1 MTFHRKT
8 LPSILAAAMLAGS
21 SFAFAADNKPDGTSG
36 DATPRDEQ
44 TTGSINSEGRT
55 PTPEER
61 EYCMTAPAGD
71 STCESL
77 GLTPTR

>member
-1 MTFHRKT
+1 MTLYRKT
-8 LPSILAAAMLAGS
+8 LPSLLAAAMLAGS
-21 SFAFAADNKPDGTSG
+21 SFALAADNKAG
-36 DATPRDEQ
+36 DNKDNVPRDQQ

-71 STCESL
+71 ATCEGL

>member
-1 MTFHRKT
+1 MTLYRKI
-8 LPSILAAAMLAGS
+8 LPSMLAAAMLAGS
-21 SFAFAADNKPDGTSG
+21 SFAFAADNKDV
-36 DATPRDEQ
+36 DNRNDVPRDQQ

-71 STCESL
+71 ATCASL
-77 GLTPTR
+77 GLTPAR